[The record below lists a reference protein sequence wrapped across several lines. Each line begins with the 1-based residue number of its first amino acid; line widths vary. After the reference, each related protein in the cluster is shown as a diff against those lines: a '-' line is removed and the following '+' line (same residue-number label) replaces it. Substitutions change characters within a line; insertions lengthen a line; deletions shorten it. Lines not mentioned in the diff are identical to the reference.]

1 MHVSK
6 LNSPNNYTTH
16 TMDYSKIQEY
26 MSTSQ
31 PHMAIELLQ
40 KHLTSS
46 PDNLLSLQLLGE
58 ALLEIGEPEQAYTH
72 IIKAAQ
78 IDPQGTQGGYEKF
91 LWLGQLIGGKQG
103 IEWYNKGIEGLK
115 NDIVNDEQQLAQDAL
130 NQDSE
135 QTKQILA
142 YKKRKLC
149 ETLCGIVE
157 IWMTDLCMEEEAE
170 SQCVNLMEEA
180 IKTNSEH
187 AESWAV
193 LASVRI
199 SQQKNEE
206 AKEALA
212 KAWEIFA
219 QEEDPSLPS
228 IMQLTKMLIEMGM
241 LEQALEASVR
251 IHDLNDEEIEGFYLA
266 GLASFTAWEQNKE
279 DLTHAMAAA
288 SAFQRA
294 SKLYEK
300 QTKQFGEASADPEVV
315 QHIQEMFAKLPEGLE
330 IEEDNQKEEYD
341 DSWEKEIVYDE

>member
-1 MHVSK
+1 MVPH
-6 LNSPNNYTTH
+6 NYTS
-16 TMDYSKIQEY
+16 TMDYGKIQEY
-26 MSTSQ
+26 MATSQ
-31 PHMAIELLQ
+31 PLMAIEKLQ
-40 KHLTSS
+40 KHLSTA
-46 PDNLLSLQLLGE
+46 PDDLLALQLLGE
-58 ALLEIGEPEQAYTH
+58 ALLEIGEPEQAYNH
-72 IIKAAQ
+72 IKMAANA
-78 IDPQGTQGGYEKF
+78 DPDGSKGGYEKF
-91 LWLGQLIGGKQG
+91 LWLGQLVGGRQG

-115 NDIVNDEQQLAQDAL
+115 QDIANDEHKLGSGSLD
-130 NQDSE
+130 QDSDH
-135 QTKQILA
+135 TKQALA

-170 SQCVNLMEEA
+170 TQCVNLMEEA
-180 IKTNSEH
+180 IKTDNEH

-219 QEEDPSLPS
+219 VDQEPSLPS

-266 GLASFTAWEQNKE
+266 GLASFTAWEQDKE
-279 DLTHAMAAA
+279 DLTHAVAAA

-300 QTKQFGEASADPEVV
+300 QTKQFGEASCDPEVV
-315 QHIQEMFAKLPEGLE
+315 QHIQEMYAKLPSDLE
-330 IEEDNQKEEYD
+330 IEEDKKEEYD
-341 DSWEKEIVYDE
+341 DSWEKEIVYEE

>member
-1 MHVSK
+1 
-6 LNSPNNYTTH
+6 
-16 TMDYSKIQEY
+16 MDYSKIQEY
-26 MSTSQ
+26 MATSQ
-31 PHMAIELLQ
+31 PLMAIEKLQ
-40 KHLTSS
+40 KHLSTT
-46 PDNLLSLQLLGE
+46 PDDLLALQLLGE
-58 ALLEIGEPEQAYTH
+58 ALLEIGEPEQAYSH
-72 IIKAAQ
+72 IKIAADA
-78 IDPQGTQGGYEKF
+78 DPDGSKGGYEKF
-91 LWLGQLIGGKQG
+91 LWLGQLVGGRQG
-103 IEWYNKGIEGLK
+103 IDWYNKGNEGLK
-115 NDIVNDEQQLAQDAL
+115 QDIANDEQKLGSGSLD
-130 NQDSE
+130 QDSD
-135 QTKQILA
+135 QTKQALA

-170 SQCVNLMEEA
+170 SQCVSLMEEA
-180 IKTNSEH
+180 IKTDSEH

-212 KAWEIFA
+212 KAWDIFA
-219 QEEDPSLPS
+219 HDQEPSLPS

-241 LEQALEASVR
+241 LEQALEAAVR

-266 GLASFTAWEQNKE
+266 GLACFTAWEQNKE
-279 DLTHAMAAA
+279 DLTHAVAAA

-300 QTKQFGEASADPEVV
+300 QTKQFGEASCDPEVV
-315 QHIQEMFAKLPEGLE
+315 QHIQEMYAKLPEGLE
-330 IEEDNQKEEYD
+330 IEEDKKEEYD